1 MFRGFK
7 ITIVKHI
14 ASQLLV
20 ALRSLAALKIVHCD
34 LKPENI
40 LLNKSGQL
48 DVTVR
53 NSISCYVTMYLL
65 CAASYAKSF
74 IQESSCCAG
83 D

>member
-20 ALRSLAALKIVHCD
+20 ALRSLAVLKIVHCD

-48 DVTVR
+48 DVTVCTR
-53 NSISCYVTMYLL
+53 ISCHMTMYMTVQDL
-65 CAASYAKSF
+65 
-74 IQESSCCAG
+74 
-83 D
+83 